1 MKRLLGVCI
10 KMVKTIVVTDKAPQA
25 IGPYSQ
31 AVKSNGLL
39 FLSGQIP
46 LATNGEICKGD
57 FETRTRQVFSNIKGV
72 LQSQGLT
79 FNSIIKVNVYLTD
92 INNFAVVNH
101 VMEDLLDAPYPARAL
116 VEVSAL
122 PKNSD
127 IEVEAVASVT
137 P

>member
-1 MKRLLGVCI
+1 MSKAYVN
-10 KMVKTIVVTDKAPQA
+10 TEKAPQA

-31 AVKSNGLL
+31 AISSNGLL

-46 LATNGEICKGD
+46 LTLSGVMCDGD
-57 FETRTRQVFSNIKGV
+57 FEARTRQVFSNIKGI
-72 LQSQGLT
+72 LQSEGLALS
-79 FNSIIKVNVYLTD
+79 SIIKVNVYLVD
-92 INNFAVVNH
+92 INNFSVVNH
-101 VMEDLLDAPYPARAL
+101 VMEDLFDEPYPARAL

-127 IEVEAVASVT
+127 IEVEAVASIT

>member
-1 MKRLLGVCI
+1 
-10 KMVKTIVVTDKAPQA
+10 MVKKVVVTDKAPQA

-39 FLSGQIP
+39 FISGQIP
-46 LATNGEICKGD
+46 LTLNGEVCEGD
-57 FETRTRQVFSNIKGV
+57 FEARTRQVFSNIIGI

-79 FNSIIKVNVYLTD
+79 LNSIIKFNVYLTD
-92 INNFAVVNH
+92 INNFAVVNR

-127 IEVEAVASVT
+127 VEVEAVASIT

>member
-1 MKRLLGVCI
+1 VS
-10 KMVKTIVVTDKAPQA
+10 KTIIRTDKAPQA

-46 LATNGEICKGD
+46 LTTSGEMCEGD
-57 FETRTRQVFSNIKGV
+57 FETRTRQVFSNIKGI
-72 LQSQGLT
+72 LQSADLT
-79 FNSIIKVNVYLTD
+79 FKSIIKVNVYLID

-116 VEVSAL
+116 VQVSAL
-122 PKNSD
+122 PKNSE
-127 IEVEAVASVT
+127 IEIEAVASMT
-137 P
+137 S

>member
-1 MKRLLGVCI
+1 MSKIIIR
-10 KMVKTIVVTDKAPQA
+10 TDKAPQA

-46 LATNGEICKGD
+46 LTTNGEMCEGD
-57 FETRTRQVFSNIKGV
+57 FEARTHQVFSNFKGL
-72 LQSQGLT
+72 LQSADLR
-79 FNSIIKVNVYLTD
+79 FKSIIKVNVYLID

-101 VMEDLLDAPYPARAL
+101 VMEDLFDAPYPARAL

-127 IEVEAVASVT
+127 IEVEAVASIAS
-137 P
+137 